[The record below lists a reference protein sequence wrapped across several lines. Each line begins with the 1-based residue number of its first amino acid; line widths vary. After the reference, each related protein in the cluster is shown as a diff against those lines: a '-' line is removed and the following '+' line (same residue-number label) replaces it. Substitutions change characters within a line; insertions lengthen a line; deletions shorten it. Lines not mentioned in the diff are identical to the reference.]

1 MCECEREKERKNR
14 ETDRGGGGGAER
26 GVWLCTIGLDMN
38 APRHSFPHIPF
49 NFNSL
54 MELAIL
60 GTHSHCAQRTG
71 VCAHTVT
78 AAHTSRD
85 TNVYEHALV
94 TYAHTQK
101 TQAHAVME

>member
-1 MCECEREKERKNR
+1 MCECEREKERKKEKNR
-14 ETDRGGGGGAER
+14 ETDRGGGAER

-78 AAHTSRD
+78 AAHTSR
-85 TNVYEHALV
+85 E
-94 TYAHTQK
+94 TQ
-101 TQAHAVME
+101 TFMNMRW

>member
-14 ETDRGGGGGAER
+14 ETDRGGGGAER

-78 AAHTSRD
+78 TAHTSR
-85 TNVYEHALV
+85 E
-94 TYAHTQK
+94 TQ
-101 TQAHAVME
+101 TFMNMRW